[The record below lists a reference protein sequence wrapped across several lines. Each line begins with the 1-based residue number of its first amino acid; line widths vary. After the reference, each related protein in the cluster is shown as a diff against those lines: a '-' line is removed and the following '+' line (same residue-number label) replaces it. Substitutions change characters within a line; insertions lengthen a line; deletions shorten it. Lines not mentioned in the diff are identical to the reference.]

1 MKNITSEY
9 LCRLQTVLAGLDTQA
24 IDAGVIEI
32 YEAWQRGSQIIT
44 LGNGGSALTAL
55 HYVTDWAKMVYLKHG
70 TPFRGRTLL
79 DNVGLITAYSN
90 DQSYEDL
97 FKEQLRNIM
106 REGDLVIAISG
117 SGNSENIIRA
127 IEYANSNGG
136 RTIGLCGFSGGRLK
150 GLAQLPIWVSV
161 DDMQLVEDVHA
172 IFGHIVMQSLCD
184 INHSSL

>member
-1 MKNITSEY
+1 MKNLASEY
-9 LCRLQTVLAGLDTQA
+9 LCRLQAVLASLDTHA
-24 IDAGVIEI
+24 IDAGVAEI

-44 LGNGGSALTAL
+44 CGNGGSALTAL
-55 HYVTDWAKMVYLKHG
+55 HFVTDWAKMVYLKHG

-97 FKEQLRNIM
+97 FCEQLRNIM
-106 REGDLVIAISG
+106 QEGDLVIAISG
-117 SGNSENIIRA
+117 SGNSENVIRA
-127 IEYANSNGG
+127 IEYANKNGG

-150 GLAQLPIWVSV
+150 ELAQLPIWVEAQ
-161 DDMQLVEDVHA
+161 DMQLVEDVHA

-184 INHSSL
+184 VKHSPL